1 MKKAGVMG
9 WPIGHSKSP
18 ALHGFW
24 LREHGVDGSYI
35 ALAVQPENLR
45 AELHALP
52 ERGFS
57 GVNLTVPHKEAALAM
72 VDSVD
77 DVARRIGATNCV
89 LVNDGK
95 LAATNTDAYGFIT
108 NLTTGAPNYR
118 ASKGPAVV
126 LGAGGAS
133 RAVCVA
139 LMDAG
144 CPEIRLTNRN
154 RARAD
159 ALAAALGKSVHVVA
173 WDDRNDILA
182 EAALLVN
189 TTSLGMQGQP
199 PLQIDLAQLPA
210 HAVVNDIVYAPL
222 ETALLQAAK
231 LRGNAVVD
239 GLGMLLYQAQP
250 AFAAFFGKTP
260 EVTPALR
267 AHVMAQS

>member
-1 MKKAGVMG
+1 
-9 WPIGHSKSP
+9 
-18 ALHGFW
+18 
-24 LREHGVDGSYI
+24 
-35 ALAVQPENLR
+35 
-45 AELHALP
+45 
-52 ERGFS
+52 
-57 GVNLTVPHKEAALAM
+57 
-72 VDSVD
+72 
-77 DVARRIGATNCV
+77 
-89 LVNDGK
+89 
-95 LAATNTDAYGFIT
+95 
-108 NLTTGAPNYR
+108 
-118 ASKGPAVV
+118 
-126 LGAGGAS
+126 
-133 RAVCVA
+133 
-139 LMDAG
+139 MDAG

-173 WDDRNDILA
+173 WDDRNEMLA

-210 HAVVNDIVYAPL
+210 DAVVNDIVYAPL

-267 AHVMAQS
+267 AHVMALS